1 VIEARSPIVVLGI
14 RAASPLAI
22 LVAVF
27 LFFAG
32 HNRPGGGFAAGLML
46 GAVIALRTV
55 AGMQKPFPP
64 MVLLGIGAFIAGAV
78 ALGPVLAGE
87 PLFDQVIVERDLP
100 VLGKVKSGTAAVFD
114 LGVTFIVVG
123 LVFAVLDGLGATRM
137 DRPGSP
143 AERRPEASGQKVSS

>member
-1 VIEARSPIVVLGI
+1 MIDARSPIVVLGI

-22 LVAVF
+22 LIAVF

-55 AGMQKPFPP
+55 AGLQKPVRP
-64 MVLLGIGAFIAGAV
+64 MVLLGAGAFIAGAV
-78 ALGPVLAGE
+78 ALGPVVAGE
-87 PLFDQVIVERDLP
+87 LLLNQVIVERELP
-100 VLGKVKSGTAAVFD
+100 LLGKVKSGTAAVFD
-114 LGVTFIVVG
+114 LGVTLIVVG

-137 DRPGSP
+137 DRPGS
-143 AERRPEASGQKVSS
+143 ATERRTESSGREASS

>member
-1 VIEARSPIVVLGI
+1 VIDARSPIVVLGI
-14 RAASPLAI
+14 RAASPLAVLI
-22 LVAVF
+22 AVF

-55 AGMQKPFPP
+55 AGLQKPVPP
-64 MVLLGIGAFIAGAV
+64 MLLLGIGAFIAGAV
-78 ALGPVLAGE
+78 ALGPVVAGE
-87 PLFDQVIVERDLP
+87 LLLDQVMVGRELP
-100 VLGKVKSGTAAVFD
+100 VLGKVKSGTAAIFD

-123 LVFAVLDGLGATRM
+123 LIFAVLDGLGATRM

-143 AERRPEASGQKVSS
+143 VDRRPEPTSREASS

>member
-1 VIEARSPIVVLGI
+1 MIASRSPIVILGI

-22 LVAVF
+22 LIAVF

-55 AGMQKPFPP
+55 AGLQKPVPP
-64 MVLLGIGAFIAGAV
+64 MLVIGVGGLIAGAV
-78 ALGPVLAGE
+78 AIGPVFAGE
-87 PLFDQVIVERDLP
+87 LLLDQVVVEGDFPL
-100 VLGKVKSGTAAVFD
+100 LGKVKTGTAALFD
-114 LGVTFIVVG
+114 LGVTMIVVG

-137 DRPGSP
+137 DRHGSP
-143 AERRPEASGQKVSS
+143 DDRRDADEATA

>member
-1 VIEARSPIVVLGI
+1 MIDARSPIVVLGI

-55 AGMQKPFPP
+55 AGLQKPVSP
-64 MVLLGIGAFIAGAV
+64 MLLMGIGAFIAGGV
-78 ALGPVLAGE
+78 ALAPLVAGE
-87 PLFDQVIVERDLP
+87 LLLDQVIVERELP
-100 VLGKVKSGTAAVFD
+100 LLGKVKSGTAAIFD

-137 DRPGSP
+137 DRPGS
-143 AERRPEASGQKVSS
+143 AADRRSQPSSPEASA

>member
-1 VIEARSPIVVLGI
+1 MIDARSPIVVLGI

-22 LVAVF
+22 LIAVF

-55 AGMQKPFPP
+55 AGLQKPIQP
-64 MVLLGIGAFIAGAV
+64 MLLLGAGAFIAGAV
-78 ALGPVLAGE
+78 ALGPVVAGE
-87 PLFDQVIVERDLP
+87 VLLDQVIVERDVP
-100 VLGKVKSGTAAVFD
+100 ILGKVKSGTAAVFD

-137 DRPGSP
+137 DRPGNAS
-143 AERRPEASGQKVSS
+143 ERRPEASGREASS

>member
-1 VIEARSPIVVLGI
+1 VIDARSPIVVLGI

-22 LVAVF
+22 LIAVF

-46 GAVIALRTV
+46 GAVMALRTV
-55 AGMQKPFPP
+55 AGLQKPFPP
-64 MVLLGIGAFIAGAV
+64 MLLLGAGALIAGAV
-78 ALGPVLAGE
+78 ALGPVVFGE
-87 PLFDQVIVERDLP
+87 LLLDQVIVEREVP
-100 VLGKVKSGTAAVFD
+100 ILGKVKSGTAAVFD
-114 LGVTFIVVG
+114 LGVTLIVVG

-143 AERRPEASGQKVSS
+143 TDRRPAPSSQETSS

>member
-1 VIEARSPIVVLGI
+1 VIDARSPIVVLGI

-22 LVAVF
+22 LIAVF

-55 AGMQKPFPP
+55 AGLQKPVRP
-64 MVLLGIGAFIAGAV
+64 MVLLGAGAFIAGAV
-78 ALGPVLAGE
+78 ALGPVVAGE
-87 PLFDQVIVERDLP
+87 LLLNQVIVERELP
-100 VLGKVKSGTAAVFD
+100 LLGKVKSGTAAVFD
-114 LGVTFIVVG
+114 LGVTLIVVG

-137 DRPGSP
+137 DRPGS
-143 AERRPEASGQKVSS
+143 ATERRTESSGREASS

>member
-1 VIEARSPIVVLGI
+1 MIDARSPIVVLGI

-22 LVAVF
+22 LIAVF

-55 AGMQKPFPP
+55 AGLQKPVQP
-64 MVLLGIGAFIAGAV
+64 MVLLGAGAFIAGAV
-78 ALGPVLAGE
+78 ALGPVFAGE
-87 PLFDQVIVERDLP
+87 LLLNQVIVERELP
-100 VLGKVKSGTAAVFD
+100 LLGKVKSGTAAVFD
-114 LGVTFIVVG
+114 LGVTLIVVG

-137 DRPGSP
+137 DRPGS
-143 AERRPEASGQKVSS
+143 ATERRTESSGREASS